1 MSNNFLYVLHFTSDK
16 AGINS
21 LATPCLLKIVG
32 SDEKKFGNAYGI
44 LNLCLG
50 IGSWVG
56 PYIAGFIS
64 DKSNMFITFC
74 VTSTFLAIAGIVS
87 STSFIFLR
95 RKHQKN

>member
-1 MSNNFLYVLHFTSDK
+1 
-16 AGINS
+16 
-21 LATPCLLKIVG
+21 LLKIVG

-44 LNLCLG
+44 LNVFLG

-74 VTSTFLAIAGIVS
+74 VTAAFLATAGVVS
-87 STSFIFLR
+87 LISFTLLH
-95 RKHQKN
+95 KKPLKYN